1 MKELRAIN
9 CLRDYAEAL
18 VKPLRVLVVDIDPAS
33 FDKITNALAP
43 FDAEVINATCAC
55 PAAICLQ
62 KLSPFD
68 LIFVGVPLTAFGTPD
83 LVIGEIQRSCPDAS
97 VVIMAKNPADE
108 AVLKVMEMGPFT
120 FLKKNGNFDSEHV
133 RRIASQLNLKLRPS
147 GKAAA
152 ENEVPATARVDRV

>member
-9 CLRDYAEAL
+9 NLVEYAEAL
-18 VKPLRVLVVDIDPAS
+18 VRPLRVLVVDTDQSS
-33 FDKITNALAP
+33 FERITNALAP
-43 FDAEVINATCAC
+43 YDAEVINATCAC
-55 PAAICLQ
+55 PAAVCLQ

-68 LIFVGVPLTAFGTPD
+68 LIFVGVPLTQFGTPD
-83 LVIGEIQRSCPDAS
+83 IVVRQIQQSCPDAS

-120 FLKKNGNFDSEHV
+120 FLKKNGNFDTEHV
-133 RRIASQLNLKLRPS
+133 RRIASQLNLKLRPC

-152 ENEVPATARVDRV
+152 ENEVPATASVTRV